1 MSDPMAAV
9 DGIGQRQQVG
19 VWTLRLV
26 WFLRVMAGI
35 ALLKGLYHWSVVIGI
50 SDRATSTFETSS
62 TAWQAATIF
71 FAVIDLVAA
80 IGLWLTAAWGGVVW
94 LTATIS
100 MAAVELFFPQIYG
113 GRFLVVLAEFGMIL
127 GYLALAVLA
136 ARERPP

>member
-19 VWTLRLV
+19 VWTVRLV
-26 WFLRVMAGI
+26 WFLRAMAAI

-50 SDRATSTFETSS
+50 GDRAASTFETSS
-62 TAWQAATIF
+62 IAWQAATIF

-94 LTATIS
+94 LTAAIS